1 MFTADRNFLGYVLVR
16 PDLGPDARAE
26 RFLLR
31 QHLEFARSTHHL
43 ATIILINSLA
53 FTAFAT
59 IGLGESNVLVW
70 LPLNLV
76 VALMLFR
83 DWLRRSKMT
92 APQSVSGSYLR
103 KNETVALVAG
113 ALWGSAPFFLFDEAH
128 LPLLVGAT
136 ISIPMAG
143 GLLSLIPKNPRVVLR
158 YAAGTWFTAAVY
170 TAAHPSVANFVML
183 FMNAVYAYSL
193 ILGLRSTFLAHLAE
207 FQERSRSEE
216 AHDLLMSALESSGQ
230 AFAILDKNDQT
241 KVANSEHNFLV
252 TKLGV
257 TVENTNRT
265 IRTPGALWMRTF
277 NRLPSGDS
285 VVIHT
290 NITAIENAK
299 QDLEAARAEADQ
311 ANRAKSIF
319 LDHMGMHLRAPVNT
333 IRAVCEV
340 TGRDSQIRVDE
351 DQLRAYIDTI
361 GTEARHLAATLEQI
375 NEYLELEKDDN
386 NIYVDSF
393 EPCDVIEQSLGQL
406 PEMQK
411 DAVSVICDEG
421 FSLSIQRS
429 TFQRV
434 LCKLVSNA
442 LTHGQARGVQV
453 RARLL
458 PDGRAAILVRDRG
471 PGMSEQQLAIAAT
484 PFQGL
489 LERNMHQD
497 SRSVGLGLA
506 IAKGLCQKLGLTLE
520 IKNGRESGVVATII
534 VPAALV
540 DRKSSDADINQIFRS
555 A

>member
-1 MFTADRNFLGYVLVR
+1 M
-16 PDLGPDARAE
+16 
-26 RFLLR
+26 R
-31 QHLEFARSTHHL
+31 QHMEFARSTHHL
-43 ATIILINSLA
+43 ATIILINALA

-59 IGLGESNVLVW
+59 IGLGEKNVIFW
-70 LPLNLV
+70 LPLNLL
-76 VALMLFR
+76 VAFMLFR
-83 DWLRRSKMT
+83 DWLRRSKM
-92 APQSVSGSYLR
+92 ASPDKVSGSYLR
-103 KNETVALVAG
+103 KNETVALLAG
-113 ALWGSAPFFLFDEAH
+113 ALWGSAPFFLFDETH

-158 YAAGTWFTAAVY
+158 YAAGTWFSAAVY
-170 TAAHPSVANFVML
+170 TALHPSVANFVML

-193 ILGLRSTFLAHLAE
+193 ILGLRSTFLVHLAE
-207 FQERSRSEE
+207 FQERSKSEE

-277 NRLPSGDS
+277 NRLPNGDS

-340 TGRDSQIRVDE
+340 TGRDSQIRTDE
-351 DQLRAYIDTI
+351 AQLRTYIDTI

-386 NIYVDSF
+386 HIYVDTF
-393 EPCDVIEQSLGQL
+393 EPCEAIEQSIGQL
-406 PEMQK
+406 T
-411 DAVSVICDEG
+411 DAHKEAISVLCDEG
-421 FSLSIQRS
+421 FSLSVQRS

-489 LERNMHQD
+489 SERSLTQD
-497 SRSVGLGLA
+497 TRNVGLGLA

-520 IKNGRESGVVATII
+520 IRNGSDSGVLATIL

-540 DRKSSDADINQIFRS
+540 ERHQPGTAADHIFRS